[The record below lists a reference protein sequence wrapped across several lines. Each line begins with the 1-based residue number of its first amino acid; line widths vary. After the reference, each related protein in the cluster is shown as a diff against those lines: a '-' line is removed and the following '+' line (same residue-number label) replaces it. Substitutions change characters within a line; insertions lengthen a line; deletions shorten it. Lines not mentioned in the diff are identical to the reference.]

1 MKITMVG
8 RIDSNG
14 QLCAKSLWMLE
25 DLRQRELAAH
35 IDRFVMADDRNI
47 YSEGSILAT
56 HYQMKAIPFFIVH
69 NTNSVNGLVELY
81 KSYQD
86 FLQEVFGESGVEDEK
101 SVSRIAQNIDSEYIY
116 YI

>member
-8 RIDSNG
+8 RIDING
-14 QLCAKSLWMLE
+14 QLCAKSLWILE
-25 DLRQRELAAH
+25 DLRQRGFTAH

-47 YSEGSILAT
+47 YSEGSILAA
-56 HYQMKAIPFFIVH
+56 HYQMKTIPFFIVH
-69 NTNSVNGLVELY
+69 NTNSANGLVELY

-86 FLQEVFGESGVEDEK
+86 FLQEVFGELSVEDEK
-101 SVSRIAQNIDSEYIY
+101 TVSKIAQNINSEYIY